1 MTTSIIDRIKQ
12 SANEFSTQLIEIRR
26 HLHTHPELSFEEKET
41 AKFIATQLD
50 KLGITYQKDIGGHG
64 IVGLIK
70 GNNPD
75 QQTIALRADIDAL
88 PIHEKNKV
96 SYCSVNE
103 GKMHACGHDVH
114 TTCLIGALK
123 ILNEIKDNFE
133 GQIKFIF
140 QPAEEKL
147 PGGASILIQ
156 EGVLENPKVEKIFG
170 EHVLPQ
176 LETGKVAFR
185 SGISMASS
193 DEIFITIKGNGGH
206 GAVPNLAVDT
216 VLIASHIV
224 IALQQIVSR
233 NANPIMPSVLTI
245 GKFIAN
251 GATNVIPE
259 EVKMEGTFRTFDEKW
274 RADAKIK
281 IVQIATSIAE
291 SMGAEIEIDIA
302 HGYPFLKND
311 EEITQ
316 KAIANAKLY
325 LGEQNVEELPI
336 RMTAEDF
343 SYYTQVVP
351 ACFYRL
357 GTGNIEKGITS
368 SIHTPTFD
376 VDENCLE
383 IGAGLMAWLA
393 FRELSNGK

>member
-185 SGISMASS
+185 SGISMASC

>member
-1 MTTSIIDRIKQ
+1 MTTSILDRIKQ

-41 AKFIATQLD
+41 AIFIATQLD
-50 KLGITYQKDIGGHG
+50 KIGITYQKDIGGHG

-70 GNNPD
+70 GKNPD
-75 QQTIALRADIDAL
+75 QHTIALRADIDAL

-185 SGISMASS
+185 SGISMASC

-291 SMGAEIEIDIA
+291 SMGAEIEIEIA

-311 EEITQ
+311 EEITH

-343 SYYTQVVP
+343 SYYTQIVP

-393 FRELSNGK
+393 FSELSNGK

>member
-185 SGISMASS
+185 SGISMASC

-311 EEITQ
+311 EDIT
-316 KAIANAKLY
+316 KNAIANAKLY
-325 LGEQNVEELPI
+325 IGEENVEELPI

-393 FRELSNGK
+393 FSELNNMQ

>member
-185 SGISMASS
+185 SGISMASC

-206 GAVPNLAVDT
+206 GAVPNLAIDT
-216 VLIASHIV
+216 VLIASYIV

-393 FRELSNGK
+393 FSELNNMQ

>member
-1 MTTSIIDRIKQ
+1 MTTSILDRIKQ

-41 AKFIATQLD
+41 AKYITKQLD
-50 KLGITYQKDIGGHG
+50 NLGINYQKDIGGHG

-70 GNNPD
+70 GKNPD
-75 QQTIALRADIDAL
+75 RQTIALRADIDAL
-88 PIHEKNKV
+88 PIQEKNNV

-185 SGISMASS
+185 SGISMASC

-206 GAVPNLAVDT
+206 GAVPNLAIDT

-274 RADAKIK
+274 RAEAKIK

-291 SMGAEIEIDIA
+291 SMGAEIEIEIA

-311 EEITQ
+311 EDIT
-316 KAIANAKLY
+316 KNAIANAKLY
-325 LGEQNVEELPI
+325 IGEENVEELPI

-393 FRELSNGK
+393 FSELNNMQ